1 MVIEAALQGEKIL
14 RGRWNQTLLIIALIL
29 TGVLVY
35 LSVLLNAAH
44 KETQNNIR
52 EDALWATY
60 QLDRE
65 ARRVL
70 AASDALARDP
80 TSAKKFEGLVIRY
93 EILAS
98 RIRILSNSQYQDA
111 FANSALFSSLLA
123 KLRTRFSEL
132 DNSIDA
138 GRKLASLY
146 GTNASSFAGA
156 MEDISKLCS
165 HLLSQTNALA
175 AQQRDESRQQFA
187 ALQQKLFAILLML
200 MCMLFGWIYKLRQDS
215 VRQNEEMA
223 QVAKRRDAVSS
234 LLAAAEAGNRAR
246 SQFMAT
252 IGHEI
257 RTPLNAIIGMSELM
271 EVSELSE
278 ENREAHRVIRASGV
292 ALHEMINE
300 ILDYSKIE
308 NGKIDIHLTSVAVGP
323 TVQDTLTIMRG
334 RAQEKGIAL
343 NCNIDEVLWQRK
355 AETDQVR
362 LKQVLVNLIGN
373 AVKFT
378 DKGEVSITVNLRE
391 QDGEALLHFAIRDT
405 GMGIDEEGCE
415 KLFKPFSQVDDTI
428 SRRFGGTGLGLTIC
442 KQVIER
448 MGGRIGVVSAI
459 GQGSTF
465 WFELPTSLQEP
476 ISRADAPQPLPA
488 EEELGELKILL
499 VEDNEFNR
507 MVAIKM
513 LSKLGQTAAIAVDGL
528 KAVEICKS
536 QKFDVIFMDVQM
548 PEMDGVQAARHILQ
562 AGSLNAD
569 TMIYAMTANAS
580 DDDRNACFEVGMRA
594 FLSKPVTIASLHKVL
609 SMVSAEINADG
620 NALACEPDEPVKIE
634 TSAIQF
640 STMSANNGV
649 LNHVELERRQEM
661 LQIFEQEE
669 YQQMV
674 DCFFKDAADL
684 LRELAILA
692 DNDQA
697 GRSRI
702 MHALKGAALNAGFN
716 SVADIASTPAHG
728 LESQDLLTILSMRLK
743 DIHYEMRRDSE
754 LSEQMFLRV
763 AS

>member
-1 MVIEAALQGEKIL
+1 
-14 RGRWNQTLLIIALIL
+14 
-29 TGVLVY
+29 
-35 LSVLLNAAH
+35 
-44 KETQNNIR
+44 
-52 EDALWATY
+52 
-60 QLDRE
+60 
-65 ARRVL
+65 
-70 AASDALARDP
+70 
-80 TSAKKFEGLVIRY
+80 
-93 EILAS
+93 
-98 RIRILSNSQYQDA
+98 
-111 FANSALFSSLLA
+111 
-123 KLRTRFSEL
+123 
-132 DNSIDA
+132 
-138 GRKLASLY
+138 
-146 GTNASSFAGA
+146 
-156 MEDISKLCS
+156 
-165 HLLSQTNALA
+165 
-175 AQQRDESRQQFA
+175 
-187 ALQQKLFAILLML
+187 
-200 MCMLFGWIYKLRQDS
+200 
-215 VRQNEEMA
+215 
-223 QVAKRRDAVSS
+223 
-234 LLAAAEAGNRAR
+234 
-246 SQFMAT
+246 
-252 IGHEI
+252 
-257 RTPLNAIIGMSELM
+257 
-271 EVSELSE
+271 
-278 ENREAHRVIRASGV
+278 
-292 ALHEMINE
+292 
-300 ILDYSKIE
+300 
-308 NGKIDIHLTSVAVGP
+308 
-323 TVQDTLTIMRG
+323 
-334 RAQEKGIAL
+334 L
-343 NCNIDEVLWQRK
+343 NCRH
-355 AETDQVR
+355 R
-362 LKQVLVNLIGN
+362 
-373 AVKFT
+373 
-378 DKGEVSITVNLRE
+378 
-391 QDGEALLHFAIRDT
+391 
-405 GMGIDEEGCE
+405 
-415 KLFKPFSQVDDTI
+415 
-428 SRRFGGTGLGLTIC
+428 C
-442 KQVIER
+442 K
-448 MGGRIGVVSAI
+448 
-459 GQGSTF
+459 
-465 WFELPTSLQEP
+465 EP

-669 YQQMV
+669 YQEMV

-684 LRELAILA
+684 LRELASLA

-754 LSEQMFLRV
+754 LSEQMFSAGGELMCVARAQSRNQMALDNPNLRF
-763 AS
+763 AE